1 MRRDASSGMPMGPP
15 PMLKSVGERE
25 EEMKERCKMAKE

>member
-1 MRRDASSGMPMGPP
+1 MRREASSGMPMGPP

-25 EEMKERCKMAKE
+25 EETEGKV